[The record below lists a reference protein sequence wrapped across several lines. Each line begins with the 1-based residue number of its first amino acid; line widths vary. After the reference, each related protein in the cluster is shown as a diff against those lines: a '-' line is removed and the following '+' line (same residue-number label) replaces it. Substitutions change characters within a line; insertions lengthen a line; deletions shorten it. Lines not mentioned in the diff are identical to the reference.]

1 MEFKV
6 GLIIFKNLFFN
17 IIFNRKNINI
27 LPKIESIRTN
37 QATA

>member
-27 LPKIESIRTN
+27 LLKIESIRTN